1 MSELKET
8 LESIQRRVKDFRT
21 LYERTEMAVRD
32 QIVIPILR
40 ALGWNSED
48 PGEVQPEISTEEGRP
63 DYALIKNG
71 KKKLFI
77 EAKKLSV
84 DIEQKE
90 HMRQLGRYCFSEGTK
105 YGVLTNGIVW
115 LLLRS
120 FEEGTTLAERTVW
133 KVDIE
138 SEELLGVIRKLNTIS
153 KDNVEQ
159 IEISVIKT
167 QILDE
172 IWHSLSEEPKD
183 MVEALVPV
191 FETMIN
197 EGYPDY
203 KFEAVEI
210 EDFLSERMR
219 EIVLPLGE
227 ITIPEGGEIIP
238 PKGERPRKMKIESD
252 TFDMRNSYEIL
263 VNSANWLIRKGKL
276 KPTDCPVGIG
286 HKRNLV
292 NKEPKHKY
300 GDEFRAPK
308 KLSNGLWIE
317 THYSTAQCI
326 INARRLLER
335 FGYSGQILQV
345 IS

>member
-32 QIVIPILR
+32 QIVTPILR

-105 YGVLTNGIVW
+105 YGVLTNGVVW

-133 KVDIE
+133 KADIE
-138 SEELLGVIRKLNTIS
+138 NEELLGVIRKLNTIS

-159 IEISVIKT
+159 IEILVKKT

-172 IWHSLSEEPKD
+172 IWHSLLEEPKD

-191 FETMIN
+191 FQALIN
-197 EGYPDY
+197 EMYSDYKY
-203 KFEAVEI
+203 KFEPVEI
-210 EDFLSERMR
+210 EDFIIERMR
-219 EIVLPLGE
+219 EIALPPSE
-227 ITIPEGGEIIP
+227 PTIPEPELEPIEGH
-238 PKGERPRKMKIESD
+238 PRKMRIEND
-252 TFDMRNSYEIL
+252 TFDIRKSYEIL
-263 VNSANWLIRKGKL
+263 VNIAEWLIRKGKL
-276 KPTDCPVGIG
+276 KPSDCPVPAGY
-286 HKRNLV
+286 KRNLV

-300 GDEFRAPK
+300 GDEFRAPR

-317 THYSTAQCI
+317 AHYSTASCI
-326 INARRLLER
+326 RNARRLLER
-335 FGYSGQILQV
+335 FGYSGQILKM
-345 IS
+345 